1 MEEQR
6 DEEEGNCKALY
17 VSREHKN
24 IENKTKLQ
32 YHGELFI
39 WLKSKINLV
48 FRMADTVVALHQT
61 RPQSN
66 FKKIALF
73 CFPLME
79 KR

>member
-1 MEEQR
+1 MA
-6 DEEEGNCKALY
+6 N
-17 VSREHKN
+17 
-24 IENKTKLQ
+24 
-32 YHGELFI
+32 LFI

-73 CFPLME
+73 CFPLIE

>member
-32 YHGELFI
+32 YHGEFI
-39 WLKSKINLV
+39 YLVKI
-48 FRMADTVVALHQT
+48 
-61 RPQSN
+61 
-66 FKKIALF
+66 
-73 CFPLME
+73 
-79 KR
+79 